1 MIIMK
6 VTILTWQYVHIQT
19 VTIKMAFSIYFK
31 IMILL

>member
-19 VTIKMAFSIYFK
+19 VTIKMASLTSF
-31 IMILL
+31 